1 MPKQPIRCYVSVI
14 ALFLAVTAMGAP
26 AGRLDAGGPP
36 AARVRELA
44 GRTGSLVRGIHGT
57 QISGVLS
64 GERYF
69 PQSIASGDPRPDSVI
84 LWTRVFDSESAGVD
98 LPLRLIVTKDRFFA
112 HVVYNQVLTAKSDF
126 DHCVKVRVD
135 GLEPGS
141 SYVYFFVYEKGG
153 TLYLSHTGFTKTAPA
168 PDSDVT
174 VRFAYLNCQDYVGRY
189 YNVLQ
194 KLLLDH
200 TSDIDFVVH
209 LGDYVYE
216 TTGDPSFQAPP
227 ADRELVFADQ
237 DGAIRLGDDEHPY
250 YAANSLSN
258 YRDLYKTYRSDE
270 MLQKIHER
278 YPMIATWDDHEY
290 TNDSHGAVATYSA
303 GRRDENDPVRR
314 RNADRAY
321 LEYMPIEVGL
331 GASGEL
337 TVDDSMIFPNTRIY
351 RAFRFGTNVE
361 LVMTD
366 YRTFRPDHLI
376 PEDAF
381 PGKLAISREVIEL
394 VIGPAGYQL
403 FASQLDPYVDLG
415 GFPAVLTPMLAI
427 VTQMYMTENPELSQ
441 AEAAALAGEALGGRV
456 SGTFVNAAFS
466 AASLP
471 PAFDDA
477 ALSAMDRGLTVLMFG
492 KQSVYSAAG
501 SRNFVVKDSLEMYS
515 SFGFSS
521 TGGETQNAYGAAQ
534 ETWLRDTLTQSPA
547 TWKLLGSS
555 VAYAPKILDFT
566 NPTIAAVLPPSFPDL
581 LRRTFLF
588 GTDDWD
594 GFPDKRSTLMQY
606 YATVPNLVI
615 LSGDWHAS
623 FVTNHGNGVF
633 EFTGPAV
640 SSETAQGEALK
651 FVLGDPL
658 LSLVPGVEQIVGL
671 LGTIVQISSLD
682 PEVSPAE
689 LVFSD
694 TSANGYVFVEVTPDA
709 LQATYSLID
718 GDQTLISYYA
728 TPDALPNL
736 FTNTTFTLSGG
747 SLSIGLP

>member
-1 MPKQPIRCYVSVI
+1 MSRQSLRCVVSVI
-14 ALFLAVTAMGAP
+14 ALSLAATVVAAP
-26 AGRLDAGGPP
+26 AARLEAGDPP

-44 GRTGSLVRGIHGT
+44 GRRGSLVPGIHGT

-84 LWTRVFDSESAGVD
+84 IWTRLADADRAGTD
-98 LPLRLIVTKDRFFA
+98 LPVRLIVTKDRYFA
-112 HVVYNQVLTAKSDF
+112 HVVYNQVVTAKSAY
-126 DHCVKVRVD
+126 DHCVKVRVG
-135 GLEPGS
+135 GLEPGT
-141 SYVYFFVYEKGG
+141 SYIYFFVYEKGG

-168 PDSDVT
+168 PDSEVP
-174 VRFAYLNCQDYVGRY
+174 VRFAFLNCQDYVGRY

-194 KLLLDH
+194 KALLDH
-200 TSDIDFVVH
+200 SSDIDFVVH

-237 DGAIRLGDDEHPY
+237 AGAIRLGDDEHPY

-290 TNDSHGAVATYSA
+290 TNDSHGAEGTYFA

-321 LEYMPIEVGL
+321 LEFMPIEVGL
-331 GASGEL
+331 DAGGTL

-351 RAFRFGTNVE
+351 RTFRFGTNVE

-366 YRTFRPDHLI
+366 FRSFRPDHLV

-394 VIGPAGYQL
+394 VVGPAGYQL
-403 FASQLDPYVDLG
+403 FASQLDPYVDLD
-415 GFPAVLTPMLAI
+415 GFPAVMAPMLAI
-427 VTQMYMTENPELSQ
+427 VTQMYLTENPELSQ
-441 AEAAALAGEALGGRV
+441 ADAAALAGEALAGRV
-456 SGTFVNAAFS
+456 SATFVNAAFA

-471 PAFDDA
+471 SPFDDA
-477 ALSAMDRGLTVLMFG
+477 ALAAMDRGLTVLMFG
-492 KQSVYSAAG
+492 KRSIYSAAG
-501 SRNFVVKDSLEMYS
+501 SRNFVVKDSLDMYS
-515 SFGFSS
+515 SFGFFS
-521 TGGETQNAYGAAQ
+521 TGGETQNAYGATQ
-534 ETWLRDTLTQSPA
+534 EAWLRDTLTESPA

-566 NPTIAAVLPPSFPDL
+566 NPAIAAVLPPTFPDL

-588 GTDDWD
+588 GADDWD
-594 GFPDKRSTLMQY
+594 GFPDKRSSLMQF

-623 FVTNHGNGVF
+623 FVTDHRNGVF

-658 LSLVPGVEQIVGL
+658 LSQVPGVEQIVGL

-682 PEVSPAE
+682 PEVSPAQ
-689 LVFSD
+689 LAFSD
-694 TSANGYVFVEVTPDA
+694 TSRNGYVFVEVTPDA

-718 GDQTLISYYA
+718 GDETLTSYYA
-728 TPDALPNL
+728 TPDALPSL
-736 FTNTTFTLSGG
+736 FTTTTFTLSGG
-747 SLSIGLP
+747 GLSISAP